1 MKTTI
6 YEANKELV
14 DSLQALELV
23 SEYLPV
29 SEFVEEIHEI
39 INIHM
44 ILENYQLDMPD
55 NKSLRSDLSF
65 ELNLLSSR
73 LTETMDNNPM
83 DILTL
88 YTCGLA
94 LKLLENE
101 SSINKYFNSLSGVKT
116 LSRSSVLL
124 AYTRCSR

>member
-6 YEANKELV
+6 YETNKELV

-29 SEFVEEIHEI
+29 SEFIEEIHEI

-44 ILENYQLDMPD
+44 ILENYQLEKQS
-55 NKSLRSDLSF
+55 NKSLLSDLSF
-65 ELNLLSSR
+65 ELNLLSTR

-94 LKLLENE
+94 LKLLEND
-101 SSINKYFNSLSGVKT
+101 KQRV
-116 LSRSSVLL
+116 
-124 AYTRCSR
+124 A